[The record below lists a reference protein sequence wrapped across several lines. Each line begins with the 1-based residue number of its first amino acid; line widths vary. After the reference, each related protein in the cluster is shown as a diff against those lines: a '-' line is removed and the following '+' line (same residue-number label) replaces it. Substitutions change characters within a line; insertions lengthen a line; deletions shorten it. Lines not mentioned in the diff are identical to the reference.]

1 MILISKN
8 LEFLRKK
15 SGFKQIELSEKLGIK
30 ANTISNYEKG
40 VSQPDYKIL
49 KLLTEIFN
57 VSADELLYSDLSDN
71 NRISRTLINNSG
83 NNYPLN
89 NYRLKI
95 KDETTTYNK
104 IEKEE
109 NIESEKIYLDLIK
122 SQEEKIQSLNRTIGR
137 LEYEIEILK
146 QNQIEEP
153 VVRDVGC
160 AAAG

>member
-1 MILISKN
+1 MGNILDKCAVLDRIKQFYKLKGN
-8 LEFLRKK
+8 ADLARFLEV
-15 SGFKQIELSEKLGIK
+15 
-30 ANTISNYEKG
+30 APNTITNWYSRKSFDIDSIYTKCVDVNF
-40 VSQPDYKIL
+40 QW
-49 KLLTEIFN
+49 LLTGNGPMIIQGN
-57 VSADELLYSDLSDN
+57 
-71 NRISRTLINNSG
+71 

-89 NYRLKI
+89 NNRLKI
-95 KDETTTYNK
+95 KDETTSYNK